1 MPSVLLTDD
10 DKSLLPPL
18 GSTDGVAAEE
28 RRVPIIVEGANA
40 WTWYLLEGGEVDYGY
55 ECFAI
60 VDGVECE
67 VGAVPI
73 EVKPEYGEESGL
85 EHHARQ
91 GFVWK
96 RAGHDPNTTL
106 AQLKVGP
113 LAGKIH
119 F

>member
-1 MPSVLLTDD
+1 MPKALLTDEL
-10 DKSLLPPL
+10 KALLPPL
-18 GSTDGVAAEE
+18 GSTDGVPAD
-28 RRVPIIVEGANA
+28 RRVVPVVLESFSG

-73 EVKPEYGEESGL
+73 EMRPEYGEEEGL
-85 EHHARQ
+85 DHHARA
-91 GFVWK
+91 GLIW
-96 RAGHDPNTTL
+96 RREGHDPSITL
-106 AQLKVGP
+106 VDLKERELRGRV
-113 LAGKIH
+113 H